1 MDAAQQRLWVNDLFL
16 NRLWVMDRTPD
27 DNSVTTD
34 SDISVTL
41 APQATQAAE
50 GSGAGGGS
58 GGGRRGRRGSGSNG
72 DGGDTRL
79 RKRAKLRKR
88 ANTLLPATVV
98 RAEFD
103 ASSSDIW
110 MGMVAGEAT
119 QPGNNTPRGHQTA
132 SDIWTGALLGERGVS
147 GRSDAGGGD
156 GGGGGGGGA
165 GGGGGL
171 GDDLVAGVLRSG
183 GAVVASRAAGYLT
196 PTIELVQTS
205 APFYNVSAALR
216 YNNFVVLGSAWD
228 VGLLICDVEVISG
241 AGRET

>member
-1 MDAAQQRLWVNDLFL
+1 
-16 NRLWVMDRTPD
+16 MDRTLD

-34 SDISVTL
+34 SAISVRL

-50 GSGAGGGS
+50 GSGAGGG
-58 GGGRRGRRGSGSNG
+58 GGGRDRRGSGSNG
-72 DGGDTRL
+72 DGRDTRL
-79 RKRAKLRKR
+79 RKQAKLRKR

-119 QPGNNTPRGHQTA
+119 QPSNTPRGNQTA
-132 SDIWTGALLGERGVS
+132 SDIWTGTLLGERGVS

-156 GGGGGGGGA
+156 GGGGRGGRGGGSR
-165 GGGGGL
+165 GL
-171 GDDLVAGVLRSG
+171 GDDLAAGVLRSG
-183 GAVVASRAAGYLT
+183 GAVVASRAAGYLN

-216 YNNFVVLGSAWD
+216 YNNFVVLGSTWD
-228 VGLLICDVEVISG
+228 VGLLICDVELISG
-241 AGRET
+241 AGREK